1 MKKTKGQC
9 PPGYI
14 HNGFSCEKIKKTPN
28 NNGPKIAI
36 AGLLTA
42 SAGVGVK
49 AIADKVKAK
58 KAAKKAATTNTQNKP
73 KTEMK
78 LGGRKKLTLKRK

>member
-1 MKKTKGQC
+1 MKKSKEQC

-14 HNGFSCEKIKKTPN
+14 FNGISCEKIKNTPK
-28 NNGPKIAI
+28 NNGSKIAI
-36 AGLLTA
+36 AGILTA

-49 AIADKVKAK
+49 AIADKIKTKKVAK
-58 KAAKKAATTNTQNKP
+58 KSAASNTQNKP

-78 LGGRKKLTLKRK
+78 LGGKKKITLKRK

>member
-1 MKKTKGQC
+1 MKKTKEQC
-9 PPGYI
+9 PPGYVF
-14 HNGFSCEKIKKTPN
+14 NGISCEKIKKTPN

-49 AIADKVKAK
+49 AISDKIKAK
-58 KAAKKAATTNTQNKP
+58 KAAKKSAATNAQNKP

-78 LGGRKKLTLKRK
+78 LGGKKKSTLKRK